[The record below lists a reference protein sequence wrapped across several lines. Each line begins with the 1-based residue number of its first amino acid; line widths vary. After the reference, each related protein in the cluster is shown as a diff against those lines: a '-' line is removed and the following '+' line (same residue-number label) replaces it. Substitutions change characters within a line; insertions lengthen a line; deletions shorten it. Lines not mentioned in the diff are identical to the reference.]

1 MYANAFLRIWCYAH
15 ANACAISNMIT
26 WVGPFRVFQEDYDRL
41 RPLSYPQT
49 DVMFVCF
56 SIENVDSFENIESK
70 WIPEVRHHCPDVPII
85 LVACKIGKCWLHS
98 RLKFA

>member
-1 MYANAFLRIWCYAH
+1 MSVSC
-15 ANACAISNMIT
+15 
-26 WVGPFRVFQEDYDRL
+26 FQEDYDRL

-85 LVACKIGKCWLHS
+85 LVACKIGKCSLHS
-98 RLKFA
+98 RLRRLTDSVRRHTEDTGP